1 MNAPTDRDD
10 LMPRAPDARGRGLLL
25 ALLMHVLLVVGLAL
39 GVNWRSSEP
48 DAVEAELWAA
58 VPQAAAP
65 APPPPPPEQEK
76 VPPVP
81 PPPQKQTEPAPV
93 QAPDRQA
100 DIALERERKL
110 KEQREKEEA
119 ERRERERKLAQEKK
133 EQAERKKREEEARQ
147 LAEQKKREEEEKKL
161 AERKKREE
169 QQRKEAEQR
178 RLAEEQEK
186 RLQAQREERLKRL
199 MTEAGSGTATSGVR
213 EGGAAG
219 SPSPGYAAKLRARI
233 RPNIVYTD
241 VASGNPQA
249 EVEVRAAPD
258 GTILSSRLLRP
269 SGNAEWDQAVLRAID
284 KTQTLPRDE
293 NGKVPSPIVITF
305 RPRDL

>member
-10 LMPRAPDARGRGLLL
+10 LMPQAPDARGRGLLL

-65 APPPPPPEQEK
+65 APPPPEQEK
-76 VPPVP
+76 VSPVP
-81 PPPQKQTEPAPV
+81 PPARKQAEPAPV

-119 ERRERERKLAQEKK
+119 ERR
-133 EQAERKKREEEARQ
+133 KRQEEARK

-199 MTEAGSGTATSGVR
+199 MTEAGSGTAPSGVR

-258 GTILSSRLLRP
+258 GTIVSSRLLRP

>member
-65 APPPPPPEQEK
+65 APPPPEQEK
-76 VPPVP
+76 VSPVP
-81 PPPQKQTEPAPV
+81 PPARKQAEPAPV

-119 ERRERERKLAQEKK
+119 ERR
-133 EQAERKKREEEARQ
+133 KRQEEARK

-199 MTEAGSGTATSGVR
+199 MTEAGSGTAPSGVR

-258 GTILSSRLLRP
+258 GTIVSSRLLRP